1 MMHDQHTPDHTQP
14 DPFALAFMRGI
25 AAAMTGDQDGI
36 TRATQ
41 EIQAQTAAYIEQAG
55 R

>member
-1 MMHDQHTPDHTQP
+1 MHHDTDPTNPTQP
-14 DPFALAFMRGI
+14 DAFALAFMRGI
-25 AAAMTGDQDGI
+25 AAAMSGDQDDI

-41 EIQAQTAAYIEQAG
+41 DIQAQTAHYTQQAG

>member
-1 MMHDQHTPDHTQP
+1 MMHHQHTPDHTQP
-14 DPFALAFMRGI
+14 DPLALAFMRGI

-36 TRATQ
+36 TRATAD
-41 EIQAQTAAYIEQAG
+41 IHAATADYIEQAG